1 MATHRESR
9 AIALPPEWLFDIV
22 ADVERYPEFLPLMR
36 AARIVRRYPKAYE
49 TEQTLAL
56 GLLLHRFR
64 TRTELDRPS
73 SITIV
78 SDDRSF
84 CRFDV
89 RWAFAPLADDHCHV
103 DFALD
108 CATRSL
114 FLRPVVEMLILPMAA
129 SMVTAFEAR
138 AHALAAKAG
147 SAPAATA
154 GNTSQQASGSVDG
167 RSIP

>member
-9 AIALPPEWLFDIV
+9 VIALPPEWLFDIV

-36 AARIVRRYPKAYE
+36 AARIVRRYPEAYE
-49 TEQTLAL
+49 TEQTLAV

-64 TRTELDRPS
+64 TRTELARPS
-73 SITIV
+73 RITIV

-103 DFALD
+103 NFALD

-138 AHALAAKAG
+138 AHALATKAG

-154 GNTSQQASGSVDG
+154 GNTSQRALDGVDG
-167 RSIP
+167 RSKP

>member
-1 MATHRESR
+1 M
-9 AIALPPEWLFDIV
+9 
-22 ADVERYPEFLPLMR
+22 
-36 AARIVRRYPKAYE
+36 
-49 TEQTLAL
+49 
-56 GLLLHRFR
+56 HRFR

-73 SITIV
+73 SIAIV

-89 RWAFAPLADDHCHV
+89 RWAFAPLATIT
-103 DFALD
+103 
-108 CATRSL
+108 ATSTSRSTARPARL

>member
-36 AARIVRRYPKAYE
+36 AAKIVRRYPKAYE

-73 SITIV
+73 SIAIV

-103 DFALD
+103 NFALD

>member
-9 AIALPPEWLFDIV
+9 AIALPPEWLLDIV
-22 ADVERYPEFLPLMR
+22 SDVERYPEFLPLMR

-73 SITIV
+73 SIAIV